1 MSQTAR
7 LADQIRRAFYGEA
20 WHGDAMMEILTG
32 VNAEVAA
39 ARPLK
44 NAHSI
49 WELVLHVAAWDG
61 AVRRRTAGQA
71 VTLTD
76 KQNFPPV
83 EDKSEAAWRRALEL
97 LKENHDNLVKAVSDF
112 PDGRLQEQVPGK
124 REPYYNYY
132 YMFSGIV
139 QHELYHAGQIALL
152 KKAQSLEHGAGL

>member
-20 WHGDAMMEILTG
+20 WHGDAIMEILSG

-39 ARPLK
+39 AKPLK

-61 AVRRRTAGQA
+61 AVRRRTGGQA

>member
-20 WHGDAMMEILTG
+20 WHGDAMMEILSG

-39 ARPLK
+39 AHPLK

-83 EDKSEAAWRRALEL
+83 EDKNEAAWRRALQL
-97 LKENHDNLVKAVSDF
+97 LKENHDDLVKAVSDF
-112 PDGRLQEQVPGK
+112 PDDRLQEQVPSK
-124 REPYYNYY
+124 KEPYYNYY

-139 QHELYHAGQIALL
+139 QHELYHAGQMALL
-152 KKAQSLEHGAGL
+152 KKAQSLEHSAGL

>member
-7 LADQIRRAFYGEA
+7 LADQLRRAFYGEA
-20 WHGDAMMEILTG
+20 WVGDALMEILSG
-32 VNAEVAA
+32 VNAEIAA
-39 ARPLK
+39 AHPFQ
-44 NAHSI
+44 NVHSI
-49 WELVLHVAAWDG
+49 WELVLHIGAWDG

-76 KQNFPPV
+76 KQNFPPI
-83 EDKSEAAWRRALEL
+83 EDKSETAWRSALES
-97 LKENHDNLVKAVSDF
+97 LKKTHDDLVKAVAEF

-139 QHELYHAGQIALL
+139 QHELYHAGQIAIL
-152 KKAQSLEHGAGL
+152 KKAQSLEHQAGL